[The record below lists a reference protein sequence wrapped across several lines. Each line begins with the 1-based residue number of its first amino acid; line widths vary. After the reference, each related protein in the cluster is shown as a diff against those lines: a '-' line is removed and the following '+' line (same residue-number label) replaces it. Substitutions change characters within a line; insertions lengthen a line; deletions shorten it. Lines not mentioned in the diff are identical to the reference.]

1 MPQTTNI
8 NTESKETL
16 ATMRAII
23 PDRRLTSSE
32 ARQLTERQATRLRGM
47 LDNSEPKLDLDH
59 LAELRHISLVEQP
72 ELPTSATSFWNGSQ
86 WLILVK
92 TTETITRQRFS
103 ICHEL
108 HHIICHP
115 QRQQLFGT
123 LEVRNPEAEY
133 LADYFAACLL
143 MPRLLVKRHWGIGP
157 RRVTAMA
164 ARFGV
169 SPQAMSY
176 RLDQLGLTEPHP
188 RCAWSNPTTDDL
200 ALETT

>member
-1 MPQTTNI
+1 MPRTTNI
-8 NTESKETL
+8 NTESKGTL
-16 ATMRAII
+16 AALRAVI
-23 PDRRLTSSE
+23 PDRRLTPSE
-32 ARQLTERQATRLRGM
+32 GRQLTERQATQLRRL
-47 LDNSEPKLDLDH
+47 LNNPEPKLDLDQ
-59 LAELRHISLVEQP
+59 LAALPGISLVEQP
-72 ELPTSATSFWNGSQ
+72 DLPTPATSFWNGTE
-86 WLILVK
+86 WLIQVK
-92 TTETITRQRFS
+92 TTDTLTRQRFS

-115 QRQQLFGT
+115 SRQQLFGT

-157 RRVTAMA
+157 RRVAAMA

-176 RLDQLGLTEPHP
+176 RLDQLGLTEPRP
-188 RCAWSNPTTDDL
+188 RCAWSSPTTEDF
-200 ALETT
+200 ALETA